1 MPLDRTD
8 IEILRLLQNDARLM
22 NKQIAA
28 AVGLAP
34 SSCHERIRRLWRDGV
49 ITGTETL
56 LDPQA
61 LGYPLAAV
69 LFVTI
74 SKAGQ
79 LRIDALMDDLVAV
92 PEIREVFLVT
102 GRYDLVVSL
111 VARDMDHLKS
121 IAYTALSA
129 REEITGYETSVAY
142 DHRRGKGVLEA
153 QPTRP

>member
-1 MPLDRTD
+1 MALDRTD
-8 IEILRLLQNDARLM
+8 IEILRLLQNDARLL

-49 ITGTETL
+49 ITGTETR

-61 LGYPLAAV
+61 LGYGLAAV
-69 LFVTI
+69 LFVKI

-79 LRIDALMDDLVAV
+79 MRIDALMDELVAV

-111 VARDMDHLKS
+111 IARDMDHLKS
-121 IAYTALSA
+121 IAYSALSA
-129 REEITGYETSVAY
+129 RDEITGYETSVAY
-142 DHRRGKGVLEA
+142 DHRRAGGVLA
-153 QPTRP
+153 ARD